1 MSQQKGSTPTKLNAI
16 SSGFAPS
23 LITDTEPQTEPMAT
37 TGSEKA
43 VVAKMGLLKQLCRLT
58 QPPNKWVA
66 LFEGLKPF
74 QSKMHA
80 IPSPSM

>member
-1 MSQQKGSTPTKLNAI
+1 MSQQK
-16 SSGFAPS
+16 
-23 LITDTEPQTEPMAT
+23 DREPQTEPMAT

-43 VVAKMGLLKQLCRLT
+43 VVAKMGLLNQLCRLT